1 MVEDP
6 QDFIGANMFED
17 PFAGSLDEETDLD
30 NTTEFLN
37 GIEEETVASDD
48 TSIQE
53 EEENDLSI
61 DLDLTSDNSADQIA
75 GSEDDLS
82 IDLDLTSDNSADQ
95 IAESEI
101 GEELAVEDP
110 NASEIGEELAVEDP
124 NASEIGEELAVE
136 DPNASEIGGVADT
149 DAFVQIDENQDTAQE
164 EEQSEH
170 MGLTATLAN
179 AGRSYTN
186 QPAGN
191 QVSVYTGRV

>member
-1 MVEDP
+1 M
-6 QDFIGANMFED
+6 
-17 PFAGSLDEETDLD
+17 
-30 NTTEFLN
+30 
-37 GIEEETVASDD
+37 
-48 TSIQE
+48 
-53 EEENDLSI
+53 
-61 DLDLTSDNSADQIA
+61 
-75 GSEDDLS
+75 
-82 IDLDLTSDNSADQ
+82 
-95 IAESEI
+95 
-101 GEELAVEDP
+101 EDP

-124 NASEIGEELAVE
+124 NASENGEELAVE
-136 DPNASEIGGVADT
+136 DPNASENGEELAVEDPNASENDGVADT